1 MTDPTA
7 DQAVKVF
14 QQGISATSDA
24 AFSAAVS
31 VLDDH
36 LALAT
41 SVDDRIATLE
51 KEQARLKALAVF
63 KEPIDIFRDFVA
75 EEMGRPS
82 WTRLS
87 SELYLDSFKPSKNQL
102 VRQKMAKT
110 LITMN
115 LDIHV
120 WDDIT
125 QVADAAIKEV
135 YQGKQ
140 IHPIALKT
148 CISQGVLPNETV
160 RRFDASMSAM
170 QGWLVTKIS

>member
-1 MTDPTA
+1 MTSPSA
-7 DQAVKVF
+7 DQAVKVL
-14 QQGISATSDA
+14 QQVMSATCDA
-24 AFSAAVS
+24 ETAFLS

-41 SVDDRIATLE
+41 SMDDRIGTLD

-63 KEPIDIFRDFVA
+63 REPIDVFRDFVA

-87 SELYLDSFKPSKNQL
+87 SELYLESFKPPKNQL

-120 WDDIT
+120 WVT
-125 QVADAAIKEV
+125 QVAHAAVKEL
-135 YQGKQ
+135 YHGKQ
-140 IHPIALKT
+140 IHPIVLKT
-148 CISQGVLPNETV
+148 CISQGVLPNDLQ
-160 RRFDASMSAM
+160 RFDASTSAM
-170 QGWLVTKIS
+170 LGWLVTKIS

>member
-1 MTDPTA
+1 MTSPSA
-7 DQAVKVF
+7 DQAVKVL
-14 QQGISATSDA
+14 QQVMSATCDVET
-24 AFSAAVS
+24 AFLS

-36 LALAT
+36 LALAI
-41 SVDDRIATLE
+41 SMDDRIGTLE

-63 KEPIDIFRDFVA
+63 REPIDVFRDFVA

-87 SELYLDSFKPSKNQL
+87 SELYLESVKPPKNQL
-102 VRQKMAKT
+102 VRQKMANT
-110 LITMN
+110 LITTN

-120 WDDIT
+120 WDDVT
-125 QVADAAIKEV
+125 QVADAAVKEL

-148 CISQGVLPNETV
+148 CISQGVLPNDL

-170 QGWLVTKIS
+170 LGWLVTKMS